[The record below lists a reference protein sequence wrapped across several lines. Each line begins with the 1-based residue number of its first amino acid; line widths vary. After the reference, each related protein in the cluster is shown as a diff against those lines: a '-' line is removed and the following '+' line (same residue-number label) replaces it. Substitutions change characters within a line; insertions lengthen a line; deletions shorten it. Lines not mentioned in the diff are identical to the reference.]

1 MKAQNQTAAF
11 LWVVNSLYC
20 CCFPTLRLLCMAPFS
35 SKIRFPFDKLANK
48 WWGGSLWRFF
58 IGKVFHL
65 GGTLNQRTQKKTKFL
80 CTRKSDE
87 EKVDNLLLSL
97 SLWLAFREM
106 LSGYY
111 AFVEECNSL
120 FSLALPSREKFLL
133 ILERQPQ
140 AFSRAKEEEEGG
152 RMLSSSKPKPKLLC
166 FRYTSSL
173 TETKAKTPR
182 NKDTQG
188 HYQRATMHSTIHW
201 SSG

>member
-1 MKAQNQTAAF
+1 MIAWWWWMKKAPRRRLSFAVKAQNQTAAF

-20 CCFPTLRLLCMAPFS
+20 CCFPALRLLCMAPFS

-97 SLWLAFREM
+97 SLSVAGLP
-106 LSGYY
+106 G
-111 AFVEECNSL
+111 N
-120 FSLALPSREKFLL
+120 AL
-133 ILERQPQ
+133 
-140 AFSRAKEEEEGG
+140 GV
-152 RMLSSSKPKPKLLC
+152 LC
-166 FRYTSSL
+166 FRRRMQFTFFSCFAFPWKIFAHFRKATPSL
-173 TETKAKTPR
+173 F
-182 NKDTQG
+182 
-188 HYQRATMHSTIHW
+188 
-201 SSG
+201 